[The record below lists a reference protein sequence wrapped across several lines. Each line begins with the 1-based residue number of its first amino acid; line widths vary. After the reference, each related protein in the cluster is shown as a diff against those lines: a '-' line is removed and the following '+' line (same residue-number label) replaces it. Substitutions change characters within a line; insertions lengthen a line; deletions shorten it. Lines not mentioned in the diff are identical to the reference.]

1 MAINGPFE
9 THGWVGALFL
19 LCRVGG
25 LIVHAGSF
33 EGPLKEKK
41 KRFLRDGVIRI
52 VE

>member
-25 LIVHAGSF
+25 LIVHAGSS
-33 EGPLKEKK
+33 EAPAQREKEKSP
-41 KRFLRDGVIRI
+41 
-52 VE
+52 